1 MADIENQKSPV
12 KRVSIISKND
22 KMNEDIRLSQKSLN
36 YDENEQNVDQEKGG
50 DEEDQPLIGGYK
62 SERSIEKKKKRK
74 SRRSTKGQPKQL
86 SSEKQEQ
93 NAETELEEK
102 ACGIIEEENWELLEI

>member
-1 MADIENQKSPV
+1 M
-12 KRVSIISKND
+12 
-22 KMNEDIRLSQKSLN
+22 
-36 YDENEQNVDQEKGG
+36 DQEKGG

-102 ACGIIEEENWELLEI
+102 ASGIIEEENWELLEI

>member
-1 MADIENQKSPV
+1 
-12 KRVSIISKND
+12 
-22 KMNEDIRLSQKSLN
+22 
-36 YDENEQNVDQEKGG
+36 
-50 DEEDQPLIGGYK
+50 
-62 SERSIEKKKKRK
+62 
-74 SRRSTKGQPKQL
+74 L

>member
-36 YDENEQNVDQEKGG
+36 YDENE
-50 DEEDQPLIGGYK
+50 
-62 SERSIEKKKKRK
+62 
-74 SRRSTKGQPKQL
+74 
-86 SSEKQEQ
+86 
-93 NAETELEEK
+93 
-102 ACGIIEEENWELLEI
+102 